1 MSFVHLHTHTEYSLL
16 DGLTKIKEL
25 VKRAKELGMPAVAV
39 TDHGTMFG
47 TAEFYLAAKKEG
59 IKPIVGCEVYVAKE
73 SRLKKERRQG
83 MNHLILLAK
92 NNTGYKN
99 LCKLVSEAYL
109 TGFYYKPRIDIELLK
124 QYSEGLIGLSACLK
138 GEIAERILNDDY
150 NGAKEAAIR
159 FNEIFGQGNFYLEM
173 QSHDLPEDKIV
184 NPQVLKLARELNIP
198 PVATNDI
205 HYLKKEDSKA
215 HEVLLC
221 IQTNK
226 QLTDPDRMKY
236 KEEKF
241 YMKSREEMEEMFG
254 FCPEALDNTLKIANM
269 CEIEL
274 PNSLMLPDFQV
285 PDGHDLNSYLRE
297 LASTRLEELIKEG
310 KLDSRYTAKDYRE
323 RLEYELGILKEMG
336 FPGYFLITWDFINY
350 AKKNGI
356 PVGPGRGSAAGSL
369 VSYCLGIT
377 DVDPMRFDLL
387 FERFLNP
394 ERKSM
399 PDVDIDFCKIR
410 REEVI
415 NYVKEKYGEEKVA
428 QIITFNKMKG
438 KSAIK
443 DVARVLGYPAEEAN
457 RITTKLYPPGLGIDI
472 KKALEE
478 SEELKNYKFSNER
491 NKELFKFAERIEGTA
506 RHAGVHAAGVIIAPT
521 DITNLAPIYVEPGSK
536 SPVPI
541 VQYDK
546 DHAEGIGLLKMDF
559 LGLKTLSVIDIAI
572 NLIME
577 RHGLTREEIRKG
589 FDNYTDQKVF
599 ELFRNGDTEGIFQFE
614 SAGMQTLLKKM
625 QPDKIEDLI
634 ACNAMYRPGPIQ
646 SGMLDSYIRR
656 RSGQEKVEYDF
667 PELEEVLKETYGI
680 IIYQEQVMLIAVN
693 IAGYSLG
700 QADNLRKA
708 MGKKKADVMEK
719 QKVIFL
725 EGAKK
730 KGFDPEKSKKLF
742 ELMEGFA
749 QYGFNKSHSAA
760 YGILAYHTAWLKA
773 HYPIEF
779 STAVLI
785 MEQESTSSV
794 EDILK
799 FKPMLEKLKIKL
811 LPPNINSSR
820 KSFTISDDGILF
832 GLGAVKAVGSAAID
846 TIIEQRDKDGPFKD
860 FKDFLS
866 RVDLRKVNKKVV
878 ESLISS
884 GALDCLGE
892 TRKYMTDNLEMSI
905 KEAAKLAEEKRM
917 GLRGMFVLT
926 PIEDNSEEE
935 EQKDKKRLEE
945 WDRMELLEKEME
957 VLGFYASGH
966 PLDQVAKELK
976 RFSTMNS
983 ATLKKLAKEKEEENM
998 ANEESE
1004 QEKLPP
1010 HKREKLEVTMG
1021 GIVRK
1026 LGFRKDKRGRKMAM
1040 FTLEDLTGQTKVIA
1054 FSSVFPDP
1062 ENKRKRGIANIYDVL
1077 TEGNWVFIKG
1087 NVDLSRNDPSVLL
1100 NDIVPFNEFVMNRS
1114 HTIVIDINDSENLP
1128 MLKKYLENFK
1138 GNDLITFFKVN
1149 VNKETSVLIRAGDNF
1164 KLSSEVLDGDAFL
1177 ELGFTYSFH

>member
-16 DGLTKIKEL
+16 DGLTKIREL
-25 VKRAKELGMPAVAV
+25 VKTAKELGMPAIAV

-47 TAEFYLAAKKEG
+47 SAEFYLAAKKVG
-59 IKPIVGCEVYVAKE
+59 IKPIIGCEVYVAKE
-73 SRLKKERRQG
+73 SRHKKQKGHG

-109 TGFYYKPRIDIELLK
+109 TGFYYKPRIDIELLRK
-124 QYSEGLIGLSACLK
+124 HSEGLIGLSACLK
-138 GEIAERILNDDY
+138 GEIAEKILNDDY
-150 NGAKEAAIR
+150 NGAKEAALR
-159 FNEIFGQGNFYLEM
+159 FNEIFGQGHFFLEM
-173 QSHDLPEDKIV
+173 QNHDLPEDKVV
-184 NPQVLKLARELNIP
+184 NPKVLKLARELDIP
-198 PVATNDI
+198 PIATNDI
-205 HYLKKEDSKA
+205 HYLKKEDSKV

-226 QLTDPDRMKY
+226 QLIDPDRMKY

-241 YMKSREEMEEMFG
+241 YLKSREEMEELFN
-254 FCPEALDNTLKIANM
+254 FCPEALDNTLKVAEM

-274 PNSLMLPDFQV
+274 PNSLLLPDFEV
-285 PDGHDLNSYLRE
+285 PKGHDLNSYLRE
-297 LASTRLEELIKEG
+297 LASTRLEELIANN
-310 KLDSRYTAKDYRE
+310 KLDGVHSEKVYRE
-323 RLEYELGILKEMG
+323 RLEYELDILKQMG

-350 AKKNGI
+350 SKENGI

-377 DVDPMRFDLL
+377 DVDPLQFNLL

-415 NYVKEKYGEEKVA
+415 KYVQEKYGEEKVA

-457 RITTKLYPPGLGIDI
+457 RVTTKLYPPGLGIDI

-478 SEELKNYKFSNER
+478 SEELRNFKFANER
-491 NKELFKFAERIEGTA
+491 NKELFRFAERIEGTA

-521 DITNLAPIYVEPGSK
+521 DITDLAPVYVESGSK

-572 NLIME
+572 KLIIE
-577 RHGLTREEIRKG
+577 RHGLTKEKIRHG
-589 FDNYTDQKVF
+589 FDNHTDQKVF
-599 ELFRNGDTEGIFQFE
+599 ELFRQGDTEGIFQFE
-614 SAGMQTLLKKM
+614 SAGMKNLLKKM
-625 QPDKIEDLI
+625 HPDKIEDLI

-646 SGMLDSYIRR
+646 SGMLDTYIRR

-667 PELEEVLKETYGI
+667 PELEDVLKETYGV

-708 MGKKKADVMEK
+708 MGKKKIEVMEK
-719 QKVIFL
+719 QKTIFL
-725 EGAKK
+725 EGADK
-730 KGFDPEKSKKLF
+730 KGFDPEKSRKLF

-760 YGILAYHTAWLKA
+760 YAILAYHTAWLKA

-779 STAVLI
+779 STAALT
-785 MEQESTSSV
+785 MEQESSSSV
-794 EDILK
+794 DEILK
-799 FKPMLEKLKIKL
+799 FKPMLEKLKIRL
-811 LPPNINSSR
+811 LPPHINKSR
-820 KSFTISDDGILF
+820 RTFTISEEGILF
-832 GLGAVKAVGSAAID
+832 GLGAVKAVGTAAID
-846 TIIEQRDKDGPFKD
+846 TIIEQRDKGGD
-860 FKDFLS
+860 FKDYRDLLS
-866 RVDLRKVNKKVV
+866 KVDLRKVNKKVV

-884 GALDCLGE
+884 GALDCLNE

-905 KEAAKLAEEKRM
+905 KEAAKLNEEKKM

-926 PIEDNSEEE
+926 PIDKNENIEMEED
-935 EQKDKKRLEE
+935 KFRKKE
-945 WDRMELLEKEME
+945 WDRMELLEKEMD

-966 PLDQVAKELK
+966 PLDDVSKELR
-976 RFSTMNS
+976 RFSTINS
-983 ATLKKLAKEKEEENM
+983 ATLKKLAKEKEEED
-998 ANEESE
+998 ALSNEEKE
-1004 QEKLPP
+1004 EIPFY
-1010 HKREKLEVTMG
+1010 KRDYLEVTIG
-1021 GIVRK
+1021 GIIRK
-1026 LGFRKDKRGRKMAM
+1026 MQYRNDKRGQRMAM
-1040 FTLEDLTGQTKVIA
+1040 FSLEDLTGQTPIVV
-1054 FSSVFPDP
+1054 FSSVFPNP
-1062 ENKRKRGIANIYDVL
+1062 EKPRKNSIANINDLLV
-1077 TEGNWVFIKG
+1077 EGNWVFIKG
-1087 NVDLSRNDPSVLL
+1087 KVDLSRNNPSILL
-1100 NDIVPFNEFVMNRS
+1100 NSIVPFQDFVKTRS
-1114 HTIVIDINDSENLP
+1114 HTIVIEIDNKNNLP
-1128 MLKKYLENFK
+1128 MLKQYLENYK
-1138 GNDLITFFKVN
+1138 GSDLKTFFQVHIDN
-1149 VNKETSVLIRAGDNF
+1149 EESVLIRSANNF
-1164 KLSSEVLDGDAFL
+1164 NLSTEFLDQDAIL
-1177 ELGFTYSFH
+1177 ELGYTYSFH